1 MLRFKIKA
9 ECSKPVNL
17 TTHFVFT
24 VAAENKK
31 IQQGNSVVHVNSFNW
46 RTAAASFFFIAK
58 LRGKDPLTESRDT
71 DHVTCSDP
79 RKGKGEKKKKKKASV
94 PSGSVWHTVND

>member
-46 RTAAASFFFIAK
+46 RTAVAAFFFFFAK
-58 LRGKDPLTESRDT
+58 LRGKDPLTESHDA

-79 RKGKGEKKKKKKASV
+79 RKGKGKKKASV
-94 PSGSVWHTVND
+94 PAGSVWHTVND